1 MKTRTTLALA
11 FVAAAV
17 AGACSPKKDTTNPDG
32 ATACT
37 EEAKVCPD
45 GSSVSRQ
52 GPDCEFA
59 ACPGDEAVPESD
71 DAEGE
76 GEPADAEAPTD
87 EAPADAPEG
96 EGE

>member
-11 FVAAAV
+11 FLAAAV
-17 AGACSPKKDTTNPDG
+17 AGACAPKKDTTNPDG

-59 ACPGDEAVPESD
+59 ACPSDEA
-71 DAEGE
+71 A
-76 GEPADAEAPTD
+76 
-87 EAPADAPEG
+87 ADAPEG
-96 EGE
+96 EGEPSDAEAPSDEAPADAEAE

>member
-11 FVAAAV
+11 FLAAAV
-17 AGACSPKKDTTNPDG
+17 AGACAPKKDTANPDG

-59 ACPGDEAVPESD
+59 ACPSDEAAA
-71 DAEGE
+71 DADAPEGE
-76 GEPADAEAPTD
+76 GEPSDAEAPTD
-87 EAPADAPEG
+87 EAAADAE
-96 EGE
+96 